1 MFSQKYY
8 LINRDYYSRYSKGY
22 YNKYKEEI
30 KECDRNRYN
39 SLSPKEKQKK
49 IDYSRNYLNLPE
61 HKKKVNEKMKAKYHN
76 MSDEDMQKH
85 KKYQKTYP
93 KKYRAKKK
101 QELENSKKAQGLFW

>member
-1 MFSQKYY
+1 MVSQKYY

-49 IDYSRNYLNLPE
+49 IDYARNYLNLPE

-85 KKYQKTYP
+85 KKIS
-93 KKYRAKKK
+93 
-101 QELENSKKAQGLFW
+101 ENLSKKVPCKEETRIRK

>member
-1 MFSQKYY
+1 MVSQKYY

-61 HKKKVNEKMKAKYHN
+61 HKKKVNVK
-76 MSDEDMQKH
+76 
-85 KKYQKTYP
+85 
-93 KKYRAKKK
+93 R
-101 QELENSKKAQGLFW
+101 